1 MRLEIR
7 AMALGIAIVVFGLA
21 VMCGGVWAGPA
32 ADDIDGGWHFSVT
45 PYLWVP
51 RIDGTLNF
59 TAYPPVGTEI
69 EMSIDPS
76 DYFEHLDFPFMFAA
90 DVRKGSWSLATDFFY
105 APFSGEGA
113 TVTSV
118 SGSGGRVEVP
128 IDAGSSTGLTA
139 TIWSLVGGHVLMD
152 GRTGTLE
159 FIFGV
164 RYFALKSSID
174 WRFAAG
180 TDAAPKTGSVSQTAD
195 FWDGLV
201 GARGEWRPGAGNWF
215 VPFYVDFGTGTSK
228 STWSGSAGGA
238 YAFGWGDVRLL
249 YQYLTYDAEEDDLV
263 EKLSLTGPALGVTF
277 HF

>member
-1 MRLEIR
+1 MRLETR
-7 AMALGIAIVVFGLA
+7 AMALGIATVVFGLA
-21 VMCGGVWAGPA
+21 LSCGAWAGSA
-32 ADDIDGGWHFSVT
+32 ADDTDGGWRFSVT

-59 TAYPPVGTEI
+59 SAYPLAGNEI
-69 EMSIDPS
+69 EVSVDPG
-76 DYFEHLDFPFMFAA
+76 DYFEHLDLPLMFAA
-90 DVRKGSWSLATDFFY
+90 SARKGAWSLATDFFY
-105 APFSGEGA
+105 ADFSGEGS

-128 IDAGSSTGLTA
+128 IDAGSSVELTT

-159 FIFGV
+159 FIFGF
-164 RYFALKSSID
+164 RYMAVKSSLD
-174 WRFAAG
+174 WRFTAG
-180 TDAAPKTGSVSQTAD
+180 TDLASQTGSVSQTAD
-195 FWDGLV
+195 LWDGLI
-201 GARGEWRPGAGNWF
+201 GTRGEWRPGAGNWLI
-215 VPFYVDFGTGTSK
+215 PFYVDFGTGTSV
-228 STWSGSAGGA
+228 STWSGSAGVG

-249 YQYLTYDAEEDDLV
+249 YQYLTYDAEEDDLL